1 MMKASIDI
9 WGETTMKFY
18 NAKVLGDDFTFK
30 NASVEV
36 ENGVFTKIDES
47 NSTGDIDVEGKYIIP
62 GLIDT
67 HMHSAMGKTFIDFDD
82 ETNDII
88 FGLEAKMGT
97 TSLCPAIS
105 AAPTKKMLGCIK
117 NLVEYERKDGSARCM
132 GIHLEGPYFAVEY
145 KGAHLPENIR
155 KPTVEETKTL
165 IEAGKG
171 MVKIITMAPELEGA
185 KESIELL
192 RENNVVV
199 SIGHTNATY
208 EQAIKGIDMGATQST
223 HTFNAMSGLN
233 HRKPGTVGAVLGD
246 DRVKCEFICDFFH
259 VSPHVVKMAYKLK
272 GEDNINI
279 ITDSELGTGLGDG
292 EYEVNGRK
300 IIVKNGE
307 TRTEDGTI
315 AGGTSFLIDGV
326 RNMVSIG
333 VPLESAVKMASL
345 NPAKT
350 LGEDDKIGSIKEG
363 KWADFI
369 ILDNDL
375 NICDVYIGGERV
387 ER

>member
-1 MMKASIDI
+1 MEASIDI

-18 NAKVLGDDFTFK
+18 NARVLCDDFTFK
-30 NASVEV
+30 NASLTVED
-36 ENGVFTKIDES
+36 GVFKKISEDDAS
-47 NSTGDIDVEGKYIIP
+47 GDINLNEKYIIP

-82 ETNDII
+82 ETNDVI
-88 FGLEAKMGT
+88 FGVEAKMGT

-105 AAPTKKMLGCIK
+105 AAPTAKMLGCIK

-155 KPTVEETKTL
+155 KPTVEETKKL

-185 KESIELL
+185 KESIKLL

-208 EQAIKGIDMGATQST
+208 EEAIKGVDMGATQST
-223 HTFNAMSGLN
+223 HTFNAMTGLN
-233 HRKPGTVGAVLGD
+233 HRKPGVVGAVLSD
-246 DRVKCEFICDFFH
+246 NRVKCEFICDFFH

-272 GEDNINI
+272 GDDNINM

-350 LGEDDKIGSIKEG
+350 LGADDKIGSIKEG
-363 KWADFI
+363 KLADFI
-369 ILDNDL
+369 VLDSDL
-375 NICDVYIGGERV
+375 NICDVYINGERV